1 MAVGPAPPQDALW
14 LTRFHAG
21 ERDVID
27 GCYRDHFRVVE
38 GAVGSVLHGAD
49 KETVIHEVFLQLISR
64 AELRRGFTGGG
75 FAAWLATV
83 ARHQAIDYWRRYR
96 RETPLDPEGGSPGS
110 VGPAVGASQSEALQ
124 SIERFE
130 RSVDVRL
137 VIERFRREVL
147 PAKWAPV
154 FEARFVGGLDQ
165 RRAAAQIGMSRTTLA
180 YQEMRIRRLLR
191 RFLLGRGKR

>member
-1 MAVGPAPPQDALW
+1 MAVRPAPPQDALW
-14 LTRFHAG
+14 LARFHAG

-38 GAVGSVLHGAD
+38 GAVGKVLRGAD
-49 KETVIHEVFLQLISR
+49 KETVIHEVFLQLMSR

-83 ARHQAIDYWRRYR
+83 SRHQAIDFWRRYR
-96 RETPLDPEGGSPGS
+96 RESPLDPEGGSPG
-110 VGPAVGASQSEALQ
+110 PAAPAAEASHA
-124 SIERFE
+124 IERFE
-130 RSVDVRL
+130 RSVDARL
-137 VIERFRREVL
+137 VIERFRREAL

-154 FEARFVGGLDQ
+154 FEARFIGGLDQ
-165 RRAAAQIGMSRTTLA
+165 RSAAARVGISRTTLA
-180 YQEMRIRRLLR
+180 YQEIRIRRLLR